1 MIMSS
6 SRLRI
11 ILVCALIGGCIGTV
25 LQALLISGRTKE
37 FRSLAKLVA
46 TMQMNFNDNACW
58 REQQLDWYGMII
70 ETLESAEMKRRA
82 SQRVKALHPDLKD
95 SGVTIRAIR
104 SKNTSFFNL
113 LATGPD
119 PKYTRIFLGVLIDEF
134 FAFRESLLER
144 ADGKVLRQFFEEVED
159 HQKKLE
165 DLTKTLENARAKLA
179 SLSAKSDQERLIPRL
194 KMLKLQRDG
203 LRLELN
209 SLLAANPSRAPVEK
223 KLGAVELD
231 IQAIETELQRFE
243 SGMSELRKLTEKQEA
258 EKATYQRMLDG
269 VDQFNSALKPH
280 AEYITVL
287 QPATPA
293 TEHVDDWRWPIV
305 AGAGG
310 GLLGGLVGLL
320 LSLVIVQ
327 SPKPPQIPAG
337 VV

>member
-25 LQALLISGRTKE
+25 RQALLISGRTKE

-82 SQRVKALHPDLKD
+82 SERVKALHPDLKD

-113 LATGPD
+113 LATSPD
-119 PKYTRIFLGVLIDEF
+119 PKYTRIFLGALIDEF

-179 SLSAKSDQERLIPRL
+179 SLSEKSDQERLIPRL

-209 SLLAANPSRAPVEK
+209 PVLAVDPSRVPVK
-223 KLGAVELD
+223 KSWVLSNWTSKPSKLSCNALS
-231 IQAIETELQRFE
+231 QACQNCASSQKNMRQKKRLIKECLMEWTSLIPPLSHTPNTSPYYNLPLRPP
-243 SGMSELRKLTEKQEA
+243 SMSKT
-258 EKATYQRMLDG
+258 
-269 VDQFNSALKPH
+269 
-280 AEYITVL
+280 
-287 QPATPA
+287 
-293 TEHVDDWRWPIV
+293 
-305 AGAGG
+305 GAG
-310 GLLGGLVGLL
+310 
-320 LSLVIVQ
+320 
-327 SPKPPQIPAG
+327 P
-337 VV
+337 